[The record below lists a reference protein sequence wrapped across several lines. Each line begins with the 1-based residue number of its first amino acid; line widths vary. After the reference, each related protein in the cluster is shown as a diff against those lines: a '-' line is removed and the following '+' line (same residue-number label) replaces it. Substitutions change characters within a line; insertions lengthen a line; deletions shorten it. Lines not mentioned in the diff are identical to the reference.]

1 MKKFL
6 WPIILVSGALG
17 LTLGILGYTQV
28 YCPDFPRQCS
38 WVGILNNVART
49 IGLFFPGGDIPA
61 YETGN
66 TNLAYARVLAPFA
79 TMASAIKLALLILE
93 SITGRITLLRAR
105 RRHEHAIIAG
115 CGERG
120 QCFLHDCQAP
130 PFKKGPVVIDRI
142 SDPAIAQDT
151 HDAGALFIQ
160 GDARNATLLADA
172 GLARA
177 QQLMILGGSDEQNLE
192 VLAAAQSIERES
204 REPLKVIVRI
214 DNVLLVRQLDRED
227 DFARR
232 PGFDVTAFNLAAATA
247 RCFFRTHPLV
257 DQAELRGQ
265 KRVHLVCV
273 GWTSFVFAVLEQLAR
288 LSPYREFS
296 RPLVHLLVPDS
307 NTVRTELS
315 SAQPAIW
322 DVLDI
327 EIADLDNTSC
337 IPTPEQIRV
346 VEPDAEAAVT
356 AVLVSVGNDAETAA
370 AAMAIRERSQQNSR
384 WHAPVYAH
392 VAARSSF
399 SGLLE
404 QKTYAPDPGLAVIP
418 IGYHEDACRMDAV
431 FGEREDIAREIHE
444 SYLSYKGITR
454 DSSEAKQRDE
464 NNKQWEKLKQTY
476 RLACRRAADHLPIK
490 ILSIGAMQNGSPFI
504 AAEGLGFAAS
514 QEELESLSELEHRSW
529 EIDRRLDGWH
539 PGTSRDNHARTHPAL
554 ISYED
559 LSDEV
564 KEFDRDMIRAIQ
576 KYLHR
581 DVDLPPTVKREV
593 RLGLFGHNKVTND
606 EKADMLRE
614 LDQTVMPGLVHTHK
628 HDFISVCTPLAP
640 GTDTILAEAVLGKLK
655 DAGIDHRLVVVRTL
669 PLENVIDDFLRNYSD
684 GDAWR
689 SVEDAP
695 QSDDAPDVKS
705 EMSAHISALSE
716 SVANAYIADMTT
728 PGLSFNDFASDDGL
742 RVNAYDRAASWLVEK
757 SEIIIAYNDPRR
769 GDGGKGGTR
778 ETLEKAQKKEA
789 ELRDHSKLRV
799 IPIEL

>member
-1 MKKFL
+1 MKKIL
-6 WPIILVSGALG
+6 WPIIVVPGAFGLV
-17 LTLGILGYTQV
+17 LGILGYTQV
-28 YCPDFPRQCS
+28 YCPDFPSQCS
-38 WVGILNNVART
+38 FVGILNIVART

-61 YETGN
+61 DQTGN
-66 TNLAYARVLAPFA
+66 TSLAWARVLAPAA
-79 TMASAIKLALLILE
+79 TMFSVIEFARLVFEFL
-93 SITGRITLLRAR
+93 TGRITLYRAGGLPD
-105 RRHEHAIIAG
+105 HTIIAG

-120 QCFLHDCQAP
+120 QYFLHDCQDHLR
-130 PFKKGPVVIDRI
+130 KDLVVIDRV
-142 SDPAIAQDT
+142 SDPAITQNA

-160 GDARNATLLADA
+160 GDARNATLLADT

-177 QQLMILGGSDEQNLE
+177 QQLMILGGNDEQNLE
-192 VLAAAQSIERES
+192 VLAAAQSIQRKSGKTLE
-204 REPLKVIVRI
+204 VIVRI

-232 PGFDVTAFNLAAATA
+232 PDLGIDVTAFNLAAATA
-247 RCFFRTHPLV
+247 RSFFRTHPLV

-273 GWTSFVFAVLEQLAR
+273 GWTPFVFAVLEQLAR
-288 LSPYREFS
+288 LSPYREFP

-307 NTVRTELS
+307 NAVRTELGS
-315 SAQPAIW
+315 VQPAIW

-327 EIADLDNTSC
+327 EIANLDNTSS
-337 IPTPEQIRV
+337 IPSPEQISV

-370 AAMAIRERSQQNSR
+370 AAMAIRERSQQYSR

-392 VAARSSF
+392 VAARSAL

-404 QKTYAPDPGLAVIP
+404 QKSHAPDPGLAVIP
-418 IGYHEDACRMDAV
+418 IGYHEDACRMDAL
-431 FGEREDIAREIHE
+431 FGEREEIARKIHE
-444 SYLSYKGITR
+444 SYLTYKDIDR
-454 DSSEAKQRDE
+454 SSEPNQRDD
-464 NNKQWEKLKQTY
+464 NNQEWEHLKQTY

-490 ILSIGAMQNGSPFI
+490 ILSIGARQNGSPFI

-554 ISYED
+554 ISYKD
-559 LSDEV
+559 LSEEV
-564 KEFDRDMIRAIQ
+564 KDFDRDLIRAIAQ
-576 KYLHR
+576 YLLR
-581 DVDLPPTVKREV
+581 EGDLPTVKREV
-593 RLGLFGHNKVTND
+593 RLGIFGHNKVTHD
-606 EKADMLRE
+606 EKAHMLRE
-614 LDQTVMPGLVHTHK
+614 LDQTVMPGLMHTHK

-655 DAGIDHRLVVVRTL
+655 DAGIDHRLVVVRSL
-669 PLENVIDDFLRNYSD
+669 PLNNVIDDFLKNYSD
-684 GDAWR
+684 GNAWR
-689 SVEDAP
+689 LVEEAP

-716 SVANAYIADMTT
+716 SVANAYVADLTP
-728 PGLSFNDFASDDGL
+728 PGLSFDDFATDDRL
-742 RVNAYDRAASWLVEK
+742 RVSAYDRAASWLVEK
-757 SEIIIAYNDPRR
+757 SEIIIAYHDPQR
-769 GDGGKGGTR
+769 GAGGKGGTR
-778 ETLEKAQKKEA
+778 ETLEKARKEA

-799 IPIEL
+799 TAIGP